1 MGIVSVEKGKGVNSG
16 YAKTNET
23 LQDKVKEVKK
33 ILNETRTLYHGANPD
48 DKSNK
53 EYIVHTNYDDGRMK
67 TRTLAKSAEEARDLV
82 HKSEP
87 GSPKSAHKILVKDN
101 PERTAEEVKK
111 IFDNGKRKVHV
122 GIVSKN
128 KKGESKALY

>member
-1 MGIVSVEKGKGVNSG
+1 MNIFENLENLNVSEECFNDIMGIVE
-16 YAKTNET
+16 E
-23 LQDKVKEVKK
+23 
-33 ILNETRTLYHGANPD
+33 ILNEMNTLYHGANPE
-48 DKSNK
+48 DKNNK
-53 EYIVHTNYDDGRMK
+53 EYIVHTNYDGGSMK

-82 HKSEP
+82 HKSEQ

-111 IFDNGKRKVHV
+111 TLDNGKRKIHV

-128 KKGESKALY
+128 KKGEPKALY